1 MLALNSSCSFVRGQC
16 LSAIVSVFTVSMV
29 SAVFITWCG
38 SLSVSSL
45 YSMRLSAMRVAMKQ
59 LAPPSN

>member
-16 LSAIVSVFTVSMV
+16 LSAIVSVSTVSIV

-45 YSMRLSAMRVAMKQ
+45 YSMRVSALRVAMEQ
-59 LAPPSN
+59 LALLSN